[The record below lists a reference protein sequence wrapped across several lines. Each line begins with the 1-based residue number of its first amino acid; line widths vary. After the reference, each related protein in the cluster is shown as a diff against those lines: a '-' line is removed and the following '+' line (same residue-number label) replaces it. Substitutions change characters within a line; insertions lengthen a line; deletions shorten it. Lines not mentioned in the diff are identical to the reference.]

1 MPPRTSRSNG
11 PSSILTETAAGHCL
25 LDAFASIDNNFPD
38 NWHAL
43 HHAPPLTSSY
53 DSGITGSHKKR
64 KREPA
69 PQSENEMLAELHHL
83 SVVQWLEDAVQSV
96 REQWL
101 ATMPVAWTRDAI
113 ALASDTASAASE
125 TALDLAALESAL
137 REVRDQDDQADEE
150 PASEHQ
156 SVRLDSGRR
165 IRHNTPAV
173 NDVNNSNPFLTYLL
187 RMAYRL

>member
-137 REVRDQDDQADEE
+137 REVRDQDEQAVEE
-150 PASEHQ
+150 PALEHD
-156 SVRLDSGRR
+156 SVQLDPGTAAQ
-165 IRHNTPAV
+165 I
-173 NDVNNSNPFLTYLL
+173 L
-187 RMAYRL
+187 RTSCQRC